1 MIFQIQ
7 FFCPWNRSPSSCSY
21 SFFFF
26 WDNIELGSSFNRGR
40 LSSVA
45 YSYGCK
51 HLPSWIYLF
60 CDSSCGT
67 YSLHSASFPDDGT
80 KTFLFFFGLKFQI
93 CSCPLIR
100 TIGKEFAFGNILLYH
115 LQKYLDFI
123 SSRYLCFTV
132 SLIAFLRFL
141 TAEFPSVYL
150 KNHHF

>member
-7 FFCPWNRSPSSCSY
+7 LFCPLNCFTSSYSH

-26 WDNIELGSSFNRGR
+26 WDNIEQGSSFNRGH
-40 LSSVA
+40 LSNVA
-45 YSYGCK
+45 YFYECK

-60 CDSSCGT
+60 CDSNCGT
-67 YSLHSASFPDDGT
+67 YSLHNASCLDDGI

-93 CSCPLIR
+93 CSCPSSH
-100 TIGKEFAFGNILLYH
+100 TIGKGFAFGSILLCH

-123 SSRYLCFTV
+123 STRCLYFTV
-132 SLIAFLRFL
+132 SLITFLRFL
-141 TAEFPSVYL
+141 AAKFLSMYL

>member
-7 FFCPWNRSPSSCSY
+7 FFCPWNRSPSSCSH

-26 WDNIELGSSFNRGR
+26 WDNIELGSSFNRGH

-45 YSYGCK
+45 YSYGYK

-60 CDSSCGT
+60 GDSSCGT
-67 YSLHSASFPDDGT
+67 YSLRSASYPDDGI

-93 CSCPLIR
+93 CSCPSSH
-100 TIGKEFAFGNILLYH
+100 TIGKGFAFGSILLCH

-123 SSRYLCFTV
+123 STRCLYFTV
-132 SLIAFLRFL
+132 SLITFLRFL
-141 TAEFPSVYL
+141 AAKFLSMYL